1 MVTFCFA
8 QVKDQLSPAEKNL
21 NDADAMMKPMTSQLR
36 ALKDLLENAQQ
47 KAQEARD
54 SSEDAEKEAAN
65 GSNVRRSRFLPVNR
79 IWIMNYSQLLTLI
92 QISSDTGV

>member
-1 MVTFCFA
+1 MVTFSFA

-36 ALKDLLENAQQ
+36 ALKDLLENARQ

-54 SSEDAEKEAAN
+54 SSEDAEREAAN
-65 GSNVRRSRFLPVNR
+65 GSNVRGSRFLPVNG

-92 QISSDTGV
+92 QICSDTGV